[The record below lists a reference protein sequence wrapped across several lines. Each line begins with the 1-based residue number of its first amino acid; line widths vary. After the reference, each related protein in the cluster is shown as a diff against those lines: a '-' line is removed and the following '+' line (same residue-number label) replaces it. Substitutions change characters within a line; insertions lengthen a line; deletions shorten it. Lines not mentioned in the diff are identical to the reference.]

1 MSDVFTSLTGGFLEN
16 LQLFA
21 ATLILAIPLGLIIT
35 LGSMSAGKN
44 LYLDHPWYTADAAA
58 VCGSVRAG
66 TSVRLPDVQPLY
78 GGDRCVRDQ
87 LRLLFF
93 GDFPRRHREY
103 SEGAV

>member
-35 LGSMSAGKN
+35 LGSMSRITPLKW
-44 LYLDHPWYTADAAA
+44 LVRTFIWIIR
-58 VCGSVRAG
+58 GSVRAG

-78 GGDRCVRDQ
+78 GGDCCVRDQ